1 MSSTYQVQVV
11 SVEEFGDHISSECEA
26 DSSVVLSPSLDVLV
40 GVRPE
45 QITEE
50 SGVGDIGWSHDPPD
64 LLHALQ
70 VGTQAAVT
78 TEDLLVHDGGHGQ
91 TVETVGEGL
100 PQLDVVSSFA

>member
-1 MSSTYQVQVV
+1 MSSANQVQVV
-11 SVEEFGDHISSECEA
+11 SVEEFGDHVSSECEA
-26 DSSVVLSPSLDVLV
+26 DSSVVLSPSLDILV

-78 TEDLLVHDGGHGQ
+78 TEDLLVHDGGNWQ
-91 TVETVGEGL
+91 TVETVGECL
-100 PQLDVVSSFA
+100 PQFDIVPPLA